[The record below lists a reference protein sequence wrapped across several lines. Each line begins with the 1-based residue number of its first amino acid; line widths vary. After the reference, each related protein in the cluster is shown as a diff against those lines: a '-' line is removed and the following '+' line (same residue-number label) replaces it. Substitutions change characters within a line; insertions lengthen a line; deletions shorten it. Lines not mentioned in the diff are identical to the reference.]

1 MQQLFISR
9 PVSTSFYWGEGGR
22 WWWKRY
28 YTSIAVF
35 FFCTVRMQYWVC
47 PPFLHSQAIPL
58 LYEVLE
64 FDPRFFVS
72 DDLAFVGV
80 FSASYLVNTFA
91 CLKCYIE
98 DSNSCLLYAT
108 FTQVGYLRHRER
120 CPTQFLGVV
129 RFLHLR
135 ISSTSKLM
143 HLDTLC

>member
-1 MQQLFISR
+1 MNACVVIGSGQPAPISLKWSTILKIMQQLFISR
-9 PVSTSFYWGEGGR
+9 PVSTSFCWVEGGR
-22 WWWKRY
+22 WWWKRH

-35 FFCTVRMQYWVC
+35 FCCTVRMQFWVC

-91 CLKCYIE
+91 
-98 DSNSCLLYAT
+98 
-108 FTQVGYLRHRER
+108 YL
-120 CPTQFLGVV
+120 CIP
-129 RFLHLR
+129 LH
-135 ISSTSKLM
+135 S
-143 HLDTLC
+143 